1 MVIATVLC
9 LVSIWGGLV
18 LSAMFPAPP
27 SFIIVT
33 LSTLFWAIA
42 KGVTSLRH
50 R

>member
-1 MVIATVLC
+1 
-9 LVSIWGGLV
+9 
-18 LSAMFPAPP
+18 MFPAAP